1 MYFTFMSDVF
11 EHFKDQMG
19 RIACSA
25 NQTERQIS
33 SILNLFRASLIAFP
47 GEKVMEEAEIFSA
60 AYLKEALQKITVS
73 SLSRE
78 VRQQY

>member
-1 MYFTFMSDVF
+1 MSDVF

-19 RIACSA
+19 RIACSD
-25 NQTERQIS
+25 NHTERQIS

-60 AYLKEALQKITVS
+60 TYLKEALQTIPVS
-73 SLSRE
+73 SLSQE
-78 VRQQY
+78 VMQQY